1 MQPNITYS
9 DTFRHL
15 PIQAD
20 RQRELGCRREILKRL
35 YDIFQHT
42 IKKHNKVLFIRF
54 DVTFPDDRTYPED
67 NTLFEGFLA
76 NLIKNLKR
84 KTVKRGSLDP
94 YYLWVREAEYENTP
108 NHHYHCILLLDA
120 NKTHKI
126 HNHLAKAEELW
137 NRALGLP
144 YTDRS
149 GLIDY
154 CVKDRYGNPQEN
166 GIMLLREDS
175 DFQYQLIRCYHWASY
190 LAKVNTKG
198 NVASSVRE
206 MGSSQLP
213 LYRYHRR

>member
-1 MQPNITYS
+1 M
-9 DTFRHL
+9 
-15 PIQAD
+15 
-20 RQRELGCRREILKRL
+20 
-35 YDIFQHT
+35 
-42 IKKHNKVLFIRF
+42 
-54 DVTFPDDRTYPED
+54 YPED

-108 NHHYHCILLLDA
+108 NHHYHCILLLDS

-137 NRALGLP
+137 NRALDLP
-144 YTDRS
+144 YTARS

-166 GIMLLREDS
+166 GIMLRREDRG
-175 DFQYQLIRCYHWASY
+175 FQQEFIRCYHWASY

-198 NVASSVRE
+198 NAGSSVRE

-213 LYRYHRR
+213 YASYCRR